1 MKILYIF
8 LENEK
13 NIGVRKKIEYQIKA
27 LSKLKNEVD
36 KIYVDSTIA
45 YLNDKI
51 LFNVGNRLLKRFIL
65 FFKLKKINLELYDLI
80 YIRNPSSNPFFI
92 SFLKKIKNKKIIMEI
107 PTYPYDNEADSFFLK
122 VQNIL
127 DKVYRRKL
135 KNYIQ
140 RIVTYS
146 DDKETWGISCINIS
160 NGIDLDE
167 IKLRNKKEI
176 KNKIVFTSVSNC
188 SIWHG
193 IDRFI
198 YSILEYIKNNGK
210 EEIVFNIIGE
220 GNETSK
226 LKQIVKENKIL
237 ENIVIFYGRQSG
249 KELDKIYNITDI
261 GIGSLGIHR
270 ISLETVQPLKNREYC
285 AKGLPF
291 IISFNDPDFINK
303 EFIYK
308 VSNNE
313 KLFDIEK
320 IIEWYKNLKI
330 TSKEIREY
338 SKNFSWDIQM
348 KKVVNYLKEG
358 K

>member
-13 NIGVRKKIEYQIKA
+13 NIGVRKKVEYQIKS
-27 LSKLKNEVD
+27 LSKLGIEVD

-51 LFNVGNRLLKRFIL
+51 LFNVGGKLLKRFIL
-65 FFKLKKINLELYDLI
+65 FFKLKKISLELYDLI
-80 YIRNPSSNPFFI
+80 YIRNPGSNPFFI
-92 SFLKKIKNKKIIMEI
+92 SFLKEIKNKKIIMEI
-107 PTYPYDNEADSFFLK
+107 PTYPYDNEANTLLLK
-122 VQNIL
+122 VQNML
-127 DKVYRRKL
+127 DKVYRIKL
-135 KNYIQ
+135 KNYVQ
-140 RIVTYS
+140 RMVTYS
-146 DDKETWGISCINIS
+146 DDKEIWGIPCINIS

-167 IKLRNKKEI
+167 IKIIDKKNI
-176 KNKIVFTSVSNC
+176 KDKIVFTSISNC
-188 SIWHG
+188 SFWHG

-210 EEIVFNIIGE
+210 EEMVFNIVGE

-226 LKQIVKENKIL
+226 LKRIVKENKL
-237 ENIVIFYGRQSG
+237 ENIVIFHGKQLD
-249 KELDKIYNITDI
+249 KELEEICNITDI

-308 VSNNE
+308 VSNDE

-330 TSKEIREY
+330 TSEEIKEY

-348 KKVVNYLKEG
+348 KKVVDYLKEG